1 MNALLK
7 LITDVEGA
15 RILLKLAESKK
26 LEIVHATH
34 EDVALTEA
42 VIQDGGFTSDF
53 GGYGSRSGLGFN
65 AFNQAWKFVG
75 VADPRGKS
83 FAGLELYLSPDE
95 NLDSS
100 IRPIEELKDALIKSG
115 GELSK
120 TSASADIIVTKSP
133 STFKGKKRGD
143 CLLVDYY
150 LLQNVLPKP
159 RSSDGAPIGKRFTG
173 DAGSLWKLLSVRDI
187 SSINQGLELA
197 TALPE
202 EIDALIDGCAV
213 DQAGELI
220 RSKRFSGSGPALC
233 FLDYALLGLLSV
245 APQKSEAGK
254 LRSAIKKLDIS
265 IAEIPILRDFC
276 SLEKLS
282 LNFLQDSGLIRKDLS
297 NLGLLPKLHTL
308 EITSRGYQKNVVL
321 ESLNGLNAPNLE
333 ELSASG
339 IGLVDISGL
348 NGFVK
353 LKRVDLSSNSKLET
367 IDGLTNSATSLE
379 SLLLDYCKKL
389 KSLDAL
395 NGAGKLKRL
404 SINHCEQIKSLKP
417 LVRCGNLECFSASGL
432 TLGSLEGLDQVVIKN
447 VQVYYAFSIKKAV
460 KLSELVNL
468 TPRIDDIQYEIS
480 QFTIR

>member
-7 LITDVEGA
+7 LITNVEDA

-53 GGYGSRSGLGFN
+53 GGYGSRSGLGLN

-83 FAGLELYLSPDE
+83 FAGLELYLSLDE

-100 IRPIEELKDALIKSG
+100 IRSIEELKDALIKSG

-197 TALPE
+197 TALPG

-220 RSKRFSGSGPALC
+220 RSKRFSGSGPCPLFFRLC
-233 FLDYALLGLLSV
+233 
-245 APQKSEAGK
+245 
-254 LRSAIKKLDIS
+254 
-265 IAEIPILRDFC
+265 
-276 SLEKLS
+276 
-282 LNFLQDSGLIRKDLS
+282 
-297 NLGLLPKLHTL
+297 
-308 EITSRGYQKNVVL
+308 
-321 ESLNGLNAPNLE
+321 
-333 ELSASG
+333 
-339 IGLVDISGL
+339 
-348 NGFVK
+348 
-353 LKRVDLSSNSKLET
+353 
-367 IDGLTNSATSLE
+367 
-379 SLLLDYCKKL
+379 
-389 KSLDAL
+389 
-395 NGAGKLKRL
+395 
-404 SINHCEQIKSLKP
+404 
-417 LVRCGNLECFSASGL
+417 
-432 TLGSLEGLDQVVIKN
+432 TLG
-447 VQVYYAFSIKKAV
+447 AF
-460 KLSELVNL
+460 
-468 TPRIDDIQYEIS
+468 IS
-480 QFTIR
+480 CPSKV